1 MRDTK
6 YTVAIHILVMLA
18 TSPRDLNS
26 DDLARSVGTNAS
38 YIRKVMAIL
47 KDHGIIASQR
57 GKSGTRLLKR
67 PEALSLLEIYQAVNG
82 DDVEIFQIHQNP
94 NPACPVGKNIKQV
107 VFPFLDEAER
117 QLKEALAKN
126 SLADVIDRLKQAAE
140 DTDAGS
146 TTD

>member
-38 YIRKVMAIL
+38 YIRKVMALL

-57 GKSGTRLLKR
+57 GKFRDT
-67 PEALSLLEIYQAVNG
+67 
-82 DDVEIFQIHQNP
+82 
-94 NPACPVGKNIKQV
+94 
-107 VFPFLDEAER
+107 
-117 QLKEALAKN
+117 
-126 SLADVIDRLKQAAE
+126 AAE
-140 DTDAGS
+140 AACCSVPAGNIPGS
-146 TTD
+146 QRG

>member
-38 YIRKVMAIL
+38 YIRKVTAFL

-57 GKSGTRLLKR
+57 GKFRDAAS
-67 PEALSLLEIYQAVNG
+67 EAA
-82 DDVEIFQIHQNP
+82 
-94 NPACPVGKNIKQV
+94 
-107 VFPFLDEAER
+107 
-117 QLKEALAKN
+117 
-126 SLADVIDRLKQAAE
+126 
-140 DTDAGS
+140 
-146 TTD
+146 

>member
-38 YIRKVMAIL
+38 YIRKVMALL

-67 PEALSLLEIYQAVNG
+67 PEDLSLLEIYQAVNG
-82 DDVEIFQIHQNP
+82 
-94 NPACPVGKNIKQV
+94 
-107 VFPFLDEAER
+107 DEAER

>member
-26 DDLARSVGTNAS
+26 EDLAASVGTNAS
-38 YIRKVMAIL
+38 YIRKVMALL

-67 PEALSLLEIYQAVNG
+67 PEDLSLLEIYQAVNG
-82 DDVEIFQIHQNP
+82 DEVEIFQIHQNP
-94 NPACPVGKNIKQV
+94 NPDCPVGKNIKQA

-117 QLKEALAKN
+117 QLKAALAKD
-126 SLADVIDRLKQAAE
+126 SLADVIDRLMQVAE
-140 DTDAGS
+140 ETDARS

>member
-26 DDLARSVGTNAS
+26 DDLASSVGTNAS
-38 YIRKVMAIL
+38 YIRKVMALL

-82 DDVEIFQIHQNP
+82 DDVEIF
-94 NPACPVGKNIKQV
+94 
-107 VFPFLDEAER
+107 
-117 QLKEALAKN
+117 
-126 SLADVIDRLKQAAE
+126 
-140 DTDAGS
+140 
-146 TTD
+146 